1 MLDLSLKSM
10 FQWGFALSPFPSY
23 LPQYFAMMQ
32 QLEAAAD
39 GTSESMD
46 PNSQTNNMIS
56 IDRGADYYIIRK
68 RLNGNNGQSTTTTIS
83 PGGGSF
89 MAVPGTPS
97 KPQYEMMDEQAEAG
111 MSPATIF
118 ILLAAHLLRMLYFHG
133 LLLEEEQ
140 SHTTSSHHKK
150 KGWFHPRALAGDEL
164 DPLADTQTISFE
176 DELHLVSLKPTAVS
190 KMISSISEKSSPIQ
204 WDLFGQSCSMIIMQ
218 VMLLHAMM
226 RLRRKRLSRQKRK
239 TDSEF
244 SDDTIIPQI
253 PQQLSPGNGHSNNS
267 NGAQQILDTLS
278 PQPFWQRQFE
288 KIIRGVKSHFLHLIS
303 PSNILKHHTFLQY
316 MELVCLSSMAVK
328 LMFDY
333 HWYPRYRMGIVEG
346 LKHSSIGLE
355 SCLALPQAIK
365 NHSGGTT
372 EGLSLVMVVGW
383 VAGDFFKLCYFLIG
397 MISSSSEGEPTLEQN
412 GNNVFA
418 MGCLLALMMDL
429 VVVMQML
436 CWYPTA
442 DVMQLRERI
451 TQSIRHWKTNKDDDA
466 GKSLILNSPEYKKA
480 CQQSK
485 GLFASAVHLFYAV
498 FRRRP
503 SNSSGQ
509 SLDS

>member
-1 MLDLSLKSM
+1 MSDFSLKKLL
-10 FQWGFALSPFPSY
+10 QWGFALSPFPSY

-32 QLEAAAD
+32 QLEAAD
-39 GTSESMD
+39 TPESVD
-46 PNSQTNNMIS
+46 NYQTNMIS
-56 IDRGADYYIIRK
+56 IDRGADHYIRK
-68 RLNGNNGQSTTTTIS
+68 RLNGNLQTNSTIS

-89 MAVPGTPS
+89 VVPGTPS
-97 KPQYEMMDEQAEAG
+97 KPQYEMDEQAEAG

-140 SHTTSSHHKK
+140 LHTPSHHK

-164 DPLADTQTISFE
+164 DPLADTRTISFE
-176 DELHLVSLKPTAVS
+176 DETNNMHLVSLKPTAVS

-204 WDLFGQSCSMIIMQ
+204 WDLFGQSFSMIIMQ

-226 RLRRKRLSRQKRK
+226 RLRRKRLSRQKRR
-239 TDSEF
+239 SEHSDF
-244 SDDTIIPQI
+244 SDDVPQI
-253 PQQLSPGNGHSNNS
+253 PQLSPGNGHSN
-267 NGAQQILDTLS
+267 GAQQILDTIS

-303 PSNILKHHTFLQY
+303 PSNILKHHTFIQY

-333 HWYPRYRMGIVEG
+333 HWYPRYGMGIIEG

-365 NHSGGTT
+365 NHSRGTT
-372 EGLSLVMVVGW
+372 EGLSLVMVLGW
-383 VAGDFFKLCYFLIG
+383 VAGDFFKLCYFLLG
-397 MISSSSEGEPTLEQN
+397 MISSNDSEHTVDQN
-412 GNNVFA
+412 GNDVFA

-442 DVMQLRERI
+442 DVVQLRERI

-485 GLFASAVHLFYAV
+485 GLFASAVHVFYAV
-498 FRRRP
+498 FRRGP
-503 SNSSGQ
+503 SNGSSQ